1 MLFSSMKLFGINSIW
16 FSFRN
21 NPPNPCPCSLGQA
34 QIDRRFSRLNSETS
48 YETAQGVI
56 CYGPM
61 TTSWIRWGWNF
72 RPLRTQVN
80 TKIFLFFSK
89 QKWFSSDMLLRYFF
103 RRFDYLW
110 CSRWFSTVRS
120 ICNFSTISMA
130 KTNCIPVSS
139 IYSYFEQIP
148 SIIILVTDVVH
159 RHFHLDN
166 PIGVPVVF
174 TINFIQQVVVLDIN
188 HQLSVRK
195 KRCIIFELLKF
206 SSHWYRWSTC

>member
-1 MLFSSMKLFGINSIW
+1 
-16 FSFRN
+16 
-21 NPPNPCPCSLGQA
+21 
-34 QIDRRFSRLNSETS
+34 
-48 YETAQGVI
+48 
-56 CYGPM
+56 
-61 TTSWIRWGWNF
+61 
-72 RPLRTQVN
+72 
-80 TKIFLFFSK
+80 
-89 QKWFSSDMLLRYFF
+89 MLLRYFF

-130 KTNCIPVSS
+130 KKNCIPVSS
-139 IYSYFEQIP
+139 IYSYFEQIL

-174 TINFIQQVVVLDIN
+174 TINFIQPVVVLDIK

-195 KRCIIFELLKF
+195 KKRFIIFELLKF
-206 SSHWYRWSTC
+206 SSHWYR